1 LRIDCRPS
9 APRTAAAINPAAVVG
24 DRLLKISTN
33 RAASL
38 SRRRLPDIVN
48 SVADNTRARTRTHV

>member
-9 APRTAAAINPAAVVG
+9 APRTAAAINAAAVV